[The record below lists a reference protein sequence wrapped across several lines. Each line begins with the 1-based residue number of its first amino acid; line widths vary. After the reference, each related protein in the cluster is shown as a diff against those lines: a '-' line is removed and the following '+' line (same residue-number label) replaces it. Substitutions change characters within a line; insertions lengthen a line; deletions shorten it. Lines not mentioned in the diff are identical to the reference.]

1 MGIDY
6 WQLCGTFA
14 AVAFTVGFIDQL
26 RTTYQT
32 RNVDGL
38 SLIQWLVFVF
48 ASLTFTAYYAH
59 LQQWMMVSVSVFG
72 TVCCVLIVLM
82 IMKYRKLV

>member
-1 MGIDY
+1 MDY

-48 ASLTFTAYYAH
+48 SSGMFTAYYTH

-72 TVCCVLIVLM
+72 MVCCTLIVMM
-82 IMKYRKLV
+82 IMKYRQAV